1 LKYRAGDG
9 QRRSY
14 ARRLTPDSRVRG
26 VRDFRGDGRAE
37 IVFRRSSDG
46 ILALY
51 LMNGFQIVA
60 ALAQPFGG
68 APVRRRLTSAPKAH
82 I

>member
-60 ALAQPFGG
+60 PWHSPLVARPSGG
-68 APVRRRLTSAPKAH
+68 A
-82 I
+82 